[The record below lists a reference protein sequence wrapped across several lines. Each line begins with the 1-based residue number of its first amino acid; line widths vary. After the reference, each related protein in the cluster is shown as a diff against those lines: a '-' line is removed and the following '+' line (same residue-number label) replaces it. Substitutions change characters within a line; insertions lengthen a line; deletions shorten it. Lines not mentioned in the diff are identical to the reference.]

1 MHRILKSGGLLII
14 ANLDPMALSGLDRLR
29 SVIRILYHGFTGYRV
44 KPPKG
49 LGQNAMSEKRLCE
62 QLERSGFRVVST
74 ETLRDSSRSS
84 NIPIEYVRSVK
95 LGPG

>member
-1 MHRILKSGGLLII
+1 
-14 ANLDPMALSGLDRLR
+14 MALSGLDRLR

-49 LGQNAMSEKRLCE
+49 LGQNARSEKRLRE
-62 QLERSGFRVVST
+62 QLEQCGFRVMST

-84 NIPIEYVRSVK
+84 NIPIEYVRAVTV
-95 LGPG
+95 GPAAPPPSGR